1 MTTRTISDSA
11 TVVAAGD
18 LLASEFGDELV
29 ILDLRDGVY
38 YGLEDAGAQIWS
50 LLQKPVSVAEIR
62 EALVAAYEVE
72 PARCEQDVRAL
83 LAELETRGLVIVTNG

>member
-1 MTTRTISDSA
+1 MATRTISDSA

-18 LLASEFGDELV
+18 LLASKFGDELV

-62 EALVAAYEVE
+62 EALVAAYDVE

-83 LAELETRGLVIVTNG
+83 LAELETRGLVIVTNR